1 MENILLK
8 PIYESS
14 FMIGKKNCITIDSSL
29 LHATFKRSSSSSDLC
44 NCAQNQSQY
53 VALKITSIY
62 ETNGDD
68 APCFVAGYM
77 LHIGEMMK

>member
-1 MENILLK
+1 
-8 PIYESS
+8 
-14 FMIGKKNCITIDSSL
+14 